1 MNRIAGAFKKKA
13 FIGFITAG
21 DPDLDTTYNCILEME
36 RAGASLVEIG
46 IPFSDPVAEGPV
58 IQEANIRALNGGVN
72 TNKVFE
78 LVERVRE
85 VSDIPLCFMTY
96 YNVVFHY
103 GVEKF
108 MAKCQEIGIDGLILP
123 DLSFEESG
131 EVTQFKEKYNL
142 ELISF
147 VAPTSQNRVKM
158 ISKEAK
164 GFIYLVSSMGVTGTR
179 SSFAGGLE
187 ELVGLIKEETDTP
200 VAIGF
205 GINSPD
211 QVSEFSQFT
220 DGVIVGSAIV
230 KIIAKHGTKAPEY
243 VYEYVKQMVEAL
255 A

>member
-1 MNRIAGAFKKKA
+1 MNRIAGAFKNKA

-21 DPDLDTTYNCILEME
+21 DPDLDTTYKCILEME
-36 RAGASLVEIG
+36 RAGASLIEIG

-78 LVERVRE
+78 MVERVRQ
-85 VSDIPLCFMTY
+85 VSQIPLCFMTY

-131 EVTQFKEKYNL
+131 EVTQFKDKYGL

-147 VAPTSQNRVKM
+147 VAPTSKNRVKM
-158 ISKEAK
+158 ISKEAQ

-179 SSFAGGLE
+179 STFAGGLE
-187 ELVGLIKEETDTP
+187 EMVDLIKQETKTP

-205 GINSPD
+205 GISNPD
-211 QVSEFSQFT
+211 QVSEFSQYA

-230 KIIAKHGTKAPEY
+230 KIIAKYGPQAPEH
-243 VYEYVKQMVEAL
+243 VYEYVKEMVGGL
-255 A
+255 K

>member
-1 MNRIAGAFKKKA
+1 MNRMKNAFTRKA
-13 FIGFITAG
+13 FIAFITAG
-21 DPDLDTTYNCILEME
+21 DPDLETTYQCILEME
-36 RAGASLVEIG
+36 KAGASLVEIG

-72 TNKVFE
+72 TAKVFE
-78 LVERVRE
+78 LVERVRQ

-108 MAKCQEIGIDGLILP
+108 MAKCQDIGIDGLILP
-123 DLSFEESG
+123 DLSFEESD
-131 EVTQFKEKYNL
+131 EVNQFKEKYDL

-158 ISKEAK
+158 IARQAK

-187 ELVGLIKEETDTP
+187 ELVGLIKQETDTP

-205 GINSPD
+205 GINTPE
-211 QVSEFSQFT
+211 QVKEFSQYC
-220 DGVIVGSAIV
+220 DGVIVGSAII
-230 KIIAKHGTKAPEY
+230 KIIEKYGQDAPKH
-243 VYEYVKQMVEAL
+243 VHEYVKEMVAAL
-255 A
+255 G

>member
-1 MNRIAGAFKKKA
+1 MKNAFVKKA
-13 FIGFITAG
+13 FIAFITAG
-21 DPDLDTTYNCILEME
+21 DPDLETTYQCILEME
-36 RAGASLVEIG
+36 KAGASLVEIG

-72 TNKVFE
+72 TAKVFE
-78 LVERVRE
+78 LVEKVRQ

-123 DLSFEESG
+123 DLSFEESD
-131 EVTQFKEKYNL
+131 EVNQFKKKYDL

-147 VAPTSQNRVKM
+147 VAPTSQNRVRM
-158 ISKEAK
+158 ISKQAE

-187 ELVGLIKEETDTP
+187 ELVKTIKEQTQTP

-205 GINSPD
+205 GINTPE
-211 QVSEFSQFT
+211 QVKEFSQYC
-220 DGVIVGSAIV
+220 DGVIVGSAII
-230 KIIAKHGTKAPEY
+230 KIIEKYGKDAPIH
-243 VYEYVKQMVEAL
+243 VYEYVKEMVAAL
-255 A
+255 V